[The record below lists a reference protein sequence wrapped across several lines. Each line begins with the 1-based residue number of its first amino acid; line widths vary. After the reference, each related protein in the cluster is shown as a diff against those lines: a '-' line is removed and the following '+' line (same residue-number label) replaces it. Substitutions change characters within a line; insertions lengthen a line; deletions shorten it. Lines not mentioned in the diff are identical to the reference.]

1 MQKKD
6 FKKLE
11 LLGGGKKNTKIYK
24 VQYIHTG
31 QIFALKEVEAKNLD
45 KLNEYKEE
53 AAQLIKAQHHPNILQ
68 CYGYY
73 FYETS
78 YNSYKI
84 GMVTELFNK
93 EENLELIYRL
103 REKKHTFWSEDSLLK
118 IAYNLI
124 DTFAYLEHI
133 GICHRDIKPTNLFLL
148 DNYQIKVID
157 FGESIVN
164 YEDDDEEDNQVATVR
179 GTPQYLSPKLW
190 EAHVIKKAKEV
201 EHNMFK
207 SDVFSAGLVL
217 FQLAAMKD
225 VGGFNQKTEH
235 NDGEELIRKGLKEL
249 SKRYSNELIEI
260 IRKMLIFE
268 EEKRPNFEQMGVFIA
283 GEDYVPTVD
292 KNIIEQKTEY
302 NEKII
307 RDEKL
312 KEKIKKFESQ
322 IEKKIHDEKVNR
334 FRKYVNE
341 NNIYI
346 NLKDS
351 YYWFE
356 YGGKSIAE
364 FKIKNKSNNDIND
377 NNDELY
383 KWKYFPKKN
392 PFNFPY
398 HYVLAY
404 VDEKYGYFLLGG
416 TDPENCFQFKDETIT
431 KKSNMSIQRSFMAVI
446 SYDYL
451 IFAIGGFDSKEKCQ
465 VGTIEIYEVEK
476 DEWKKGLLKDL
487 IIPRSQANALLFNES
502 NIYVFGGF
510 NSNYGTLNS
519 IEVIN
524 LETKENNLLKIK
536 IPIPLRRFSSLKIN
550 ENKVILIGGTSVNN
564 KSNDKCYIIDLKEN
578 KIEEGKNIE
587 KGGVLEQEIIFEE
600 DGKMHLFFE
609 KSYGTQPHEHLELN
623 FLELISA

>member
-24 VQYIHTG
+24 VQYVHTG

-53 AAQLIKAQHHPNILQ
+53 AAQLIKAQHHSNILQ

-84 GMVTELFNK
+84 GMITELFNK
-93 EENLELIYRL
+93 NENLEVIYRL
-103 REKKHTFWSEDSLLK
+103 REKQHLFWNEDELLK

-148 DNYQIKVID
+148 ENYQIKVID

-164 YEDDDEEDNQVATVR
+164 YDDDDEEDNQVATVR

-207 SDVFSAGLVL
+207 SDVFSCGLVL
-217 FQLAAMKD
+217 FQLSAMKD

-235 NDGEELIRKGLKEL
+235 NNGEELIKKGLKEL
-249 SKRYSNELIEI
+249 SKKYSNKLIEI
-260 IRKMLIFE
+260 IRRMLIFE

-283 GEDYVPTVD
+283 GDDYVPRVD
-292 KNIIEQKTEY
+292 KTIMEQKDEY
-302 NEKII
+302 HEKKI
-307 RDEKL
+307 RDGKL
-312 KEKIKKFESQ
+312 KEKIKEYEDKV
-322 IEKKIHDEKVNR
+322 EKKEKNENTIK
-334 FRKYVNE
+334 FRNYVNDK
-341 NNIYI
+341 NLYI
-346 NLKDS
+346 DVKDVC
-351 YYWFE
+351 YWFE
-356 YGGKSIAE
+356 YGGKSIGE
-364 FKIKNKSNNDIND
+364 FKIKNKNKAVT

-383 KWKYFPKKN
+383 KWKILPKKN
-392 PFNFPY
+392 DFNFPY
-398 HYVLAY
+398 HYILAY

-416 TDPENCFQFKDETIT
+416 CDFDNCFQFKDGVIT
-431 KKSNMSIQRSFMAVI
+431 KKSSMSIQRSFMAVI
-446 SYDYL
+446 SNDYL

-465 VGTIEIYEVEK
+465 VGSIEIYEVEK
-476 DEWKKGLLKDL
+476 DQWKTGLLKDL
-487 IIPRSQANALLFNES
+487 IVPRSQSSALLFNES
-502 NIYVFGGF
+502 SIYVFGGF
-510 NSNYGTLNS
+510 NCNYGTLNS
-519 IEVIN
+519 IELIN
-524 LETKENNLLKIK
+524 LENKENSLLNLKM
-536 IPIPLRRFSSLKIN
+536 PVPLRRFSSLQIN
-550 ENKVILIGGTSVNN
+550 EDKVVVLGGLTINTKNN
-564 KSNDKCYIIDLKEN
+564 NKCYIIDLKEN
-578 KIEEGKNIE
+578 KTEEGKNIS
-587 KGGVLEQEIIFEE
+587 KGGVLEQEIVFEE

-609 KSYGTQPHEHLELN
+609 KNFGTEPHEHLEID
-623 FLELISA
+623 FFDLI

>member
-24 VQYIHTG
+24 VQYVHTG

-53 AAQLIKAQHHPNILQ
+53 AAQLIKAQHHSNILQ

-84 GMVTELFNK
+84 GMITELFNK
-93 EENLELIYRL
+93 NENLEVIYRL
-103 REKKHTFWSEDSLLK
+103 REKQHLFWNEDELLK

-148 DNYQIKVID
+148 ENYQIKVID

-164 YEDDDEEDNQVATVR
+164 YDDDDEEDNQVATVR

-207 SDVFSAGLVL
+207 SDVFSCGLVL
-217 FQLAAMKD
+217 FQLSAMKD

-235 NDGEELIRKGLKEL
+235 NNGEELIKKGLKEL
-249 SKRYSNELIEI
+249 SKKYSNKLIEI
-260 IRKMLIFE
+260 IRRMLIFE

-283 GEDYVPTVD
+283 GDDYVPRVD
-292 KNIIEQKTEY
+292 KTIMEQKDEY
-302 NEKII
+302 HEKKI
-307 RDEKL
+307 RDGKL
-312 KEKIKKFESQ
+312 KEKIKEYEDKV
-322 IEKKIHDEKVNR
+322 EKKEKNENTIK
-334 FRKYVNE
+334 FRNYVNE
-341 NNIYI
+341 KNLYI
-346 NLKDS
+346 DVKDVC
-351 YYWFE
+351 YWFE
-356 YGGKSIAE
+356 YGGKSIGE
-364 FKIKNKSNNDIND
+364 FKIKNKNKTIT

-383 KWKYFPKKN
+383 KWKILPKKN
-392 PFNFPY
+392 DFNFPY
-398 HYVLAY
+398 HYILAY

-416 TDPENCFQFKDETIT
+416 CDFDNCYQFKDGVIT
-431 KKSNMSIQRSFMAVI
+431 KKSSMSIQRSFMAVI
-446 SYDYL
+446 SNDYL

-465 VGTIEIYEVEK
+465 VGSIEIYEVEK
-476 DEWKKGLLKDL
+476 DQWKTGLLKDL
-487 IIPRSQANALLFNES
+487 IVPRSQSSALLFNES
-502 NIYVFGGF
+502 SIYVFGGF
-510 NSNYGTLNS
+510 NCNYGTLNS
-519 IEVIN
+519 IELIN
-524 LETKENNLLKIK
+524 LENKENSLLNLKM
-536 IPIPLRRFSSLKIN
+536 PVPLRRFSSLQIN
-550 ENKVILIGGTSVNN
+550 EDKVVVLGGLTINTKNN
-564 KSNDKCYIIDLKEN
+564 NKCYIIDLKEN
-578 KIEEGKNIE
+578 KTEEGKNIS
-587 KGGVLEQEIIFEE
+587 KGGVLEQEIVFEE

-609 KSYGTQPHEHLELN
+609 KNFGTEPHEHLEID
-623 FLELISA
+623 FFDLI

>member
-53 AAQLIKAQHHPNILQ
+53 AAQLIKAQHHSNILQ

-93 EENLELIYRL
+93 DENLEVIYRL
-103 REKKHTFWSEDSLLK
+103 REKQHLFWNEDALLK
-118 IAYNLI
+118 IAYNMI

-148 DNYQIKVID
+148 ENYQIKVID

-164 YEDDDEEDNQVATVR
+164 YDDDDEEDNQVATVR

-217 FQLAAMKD
+217 FQISAMKD

-235 NDGEELIRKGLKEL
+235 NDGEELIKKGLKDL
-249 SKRYSNELIEI
+249 SKRYSNKLIDI
-260 IRKMLIFE
+260 IRKMLTFE
-268 EEKRPNFEQMGVFIA
+268 EEKRPNFEQMGVIIA
-283 GEDYVPTVD
+283 GEDYVPRVD
-292 KNIIEQKTEY
+292 KTISEQKEEY
-302 NEKII
+302 YEKKI
-307 RDEKL
+307 RDGKL
-312 KEKIKKFESQ
+312 KEKIKEYENK
-322 IEKKIHDEKVNR
+322 IEKKEKNEKKIK
-334 FRKYVNE
+334 FRDYVNE
-341 NNIYI
+341 NKIYI

-356 YGGKSIAE
+356 YGGKSIGE
-364 FKIKNKSNNDIND
+364 FKINNKEDTKD
-377 NNDELY
+377 NTNANDELY
-383 KWKYFPKKN
+383 KWEIFPKKN
-392 PFNFPY
+392 NFNFPY
-398 HYVLAY
+398 HYILAY
-404 VDEKYGYFLLGG
+404 VDEKYGYFLIGG
-416 TDPENCFQFKDETIT
+416 CEPDNCYQFKDGVIT
-431 KKSNMSIQRSFMAVI
+431 KKSNMSIQRSFMSVI
-446 SYDYL
+446 SNDYL

-465 VGTIEIYEVEK
+465 VGSIEIYEVEK
-476 DEWKKGLLKDL
+476 DQWKTGLLKDL
-487 IIPRSQANALLFNES
+487 TIPRSQSSALLFNES

-510 NSNYGTLNS
+510 NCNYGTLNS
-519 IEVIN
+519 IELIN
-524 LETKENNLLKIK
+524 LENKENTLLKLK
-536 IPIPLRRFSSLKIN
+536 LPIPLRRFSSLKIT
-550 ENKVILIGGTSVNN
+550 ENKIIVLGGLTINTKNN
-564 KSNDKCYIIDLKEN
+564 NKCYIIDIKEN
-578 KIEEGKNIE
+578 KIEEGKNLS

-609 KSYGTQPHEHLELN
+609 KNFGTEAHEHLEIDFFDL
-623 FLELISA
+623 F

>member
-24 VQYIHTG
+24 VQYVHTG

-53 AAQLIKAQHHPNILQ
+53 AAQLIKAQHHSNILQ

-84 GMVTELFNK
+84 GMITELFNK
-93 EENLELIYRL
+93 NENLEVIYRL
-103 REKKHTFWSEDSLLK
+103 REKQHLFWNEDELLK

-148 DNYQIKVID
+148 ENYQIKVID

-164 YEDDDEEDNQVATVR
+164 YDDDDEEDNQVATVR

-207 SDVFSAGLVL
+207 SDVFSCGLVL
-217 FQLAAMKD
+217 FQLSAMKD

-235 NDGEELIRKGLKEL
+235 NNGEELIKKGLKEL
-249 SKRYSNELIEI
+249 SKKYSNKLIEI
-260 IRKMLIFE
+260 IRRMLIFE

-283 GEDYVPTVD
+283 GDDYVPRVD
-292 KNIIEQKTEY
+292 KTIMEQKDEY
-302 NEKII
+302 HEKKI
-307 RDEKL
+307 RDGKL
-312 KEKIKKFESQ
+312 KEKIKEYEDKV
-322 IEKKIHDEKVNR
+322 EKKEKNENTIK
-334 FRKYVNE
+334 FRNYVNE
-341 NNIYI
+341 KNLYI
-346 NLKDS
+346 DVKDVC
-351 YYWFE
+351 YWFE
-356 YGGKSIAE
+356 YGGKSIGE
-364 FKIKNKSNNDIND
+364 FKIKNKNKTIT

-383 KWKYFPKKN
+383 KWKILPKKN
-392 PFNFPY
+392 DFNFPY
-398 HYVLAY
+398 HYILAY

-416 TDPENCFQFKDETIT
+416 CDFDNCYQFKDGVIT
-431 KKSNMSIQRSFMAVI
+431 KKSSMSIQRSFMAVI
-446 SYDYL
+446 SNDYL

-465 VGTIEIYEVEK
+465 VGSIEIYEVEK
-476 DEWKKGLLKDL
+476 DQWKTGLLKDL
-487 IIPRSQANALLFNES
+487 IVPRSQSSALLFNES
-502 NIYVFGGF
+502 SIYVFGGF
-510 NSNYGTLNS
+510 NCNYGTLNS
-519 IEVIN
+519 IELIN
-524 LETKENNLLKIK
+524 LENKENSLLNLKM
-536 IPIPLRRFSSLKIN
+536 PVPLRRFSSLQIN
-550 ENKVILIGGTSVNN
+550 EDKVVVLGGLTINTKNN
-564 KSNDKCYIIDLKEN
+564 NKCYIIDLKEN
-578 KIEEGKNIE
+578 KTEEGKNIS
-587 KGGVLEQEIIFEE
+587 KGGVLEQEIVFEE

-609 KSYGTQPHEHLELN
+609 KNFGTEPHEHLEIG
-623 FLELISA
+623 FFDLI